1 MKPVVRAAPVAAALG
16 ALSVVAIS
24 SAAAQGAAPEA
35 DGLEAV
41 VVTATRGRA
50 ASILETTVPVDV
62 VDASQIATAGAFGGE
77 FAQALQV
84 LVPSFNLSR
93 QSNSGAADLVR
104 PAQLRGLS
112 PDQVLVL
119 VNGKRRHTTSVT
131 GIDAKIGRGTAAVD
145 FNSIPTNAIKR
156 IEVLRDG
163 AGAQYGSDAIAGVV
177 NVILDDRAE
186 GIDLAVGF
194 GQHYTDFDPIDDT
207 LDDGQT
213 TTVQAS
219 FGTRLGSDGFLR
231 AGIDFRD
238 RDGTNRAGL
247 DQVPFFEDGANVALV
262 GGQRN
267 FKPGDSATEDVNLWV
282 NAETAAGALRA
293 YGFATYNNRD
303 AEGTGF
309 FRYPVSSANIL
320 SVNPLGYRPIT
331 LGENEDIALT
341 AGLRGEVGAWSWDG
355 SVSYGRNSFEQGVR
369 NSLNP
374 SLGPTSPRTF
384 RSGETENELAALN
397 LDFQRELSLGAG
409 ASVATGIEWRREAFQ
424 SKAGELASY
433 QAGPFAGAP
442 NFFAIGAQAG
452 GGLRP
457 EEQRDLDRTV
467 LSAYGELSVEITD
480 TLQLDVA
487 ARVEDYDDFGGAVA
501 GKIAGRWE
509 FAPGYAL
516 RAAVSNSLRAP
527 SLVQLGFGASSTSFG
542 AGGQLTTV
550 NTLPV
555 DDPLARALGAS
566 ELDEET
572 SRNFSVGFTARFSD
586 SLQLTLDAFRVDVD
600 DRVTLSERVDCVA
613 GSVPAAA
620 LTLCGARNVTAANF
634 FTNAVNTRTE
644 GVELVV
650 NHRAPLAGGTL
661 DLSLSYANADTEIR
675 SVNDPAVAGVI
686 LVGVEETNTIEGA
699 APDDKAVL
707 NARWE
712 GERLSLTGRLNY
724 YGETTRVFNFGGGF
738 EPSQTYGGKVQ
749 LDTEVGYRLFDKVQV
764 YIGASN
770 LLDEY
775 PDPSNDLIF
784 YFGNLPY
791 DVLSPIGFNGRFI
804 YGGLRASF

>member
-374 SLGPTSPRTF
+374 SLGPTSPRSF
-384 RSGETENELAALN
+384 RSGETENELASLN
-397 LDFQRELSLGAG
+397 LDF
-409 ASVATGIEWRREAFQ
+409 RRDSIWA
-424 SKAGELASY
+424 
-433 QAGPFAGAP
+433 
-442 NFFAIGAQAG
+442 
-452 GGLRP
+452 
-457 EEQRDLDRTV
+457 
-467 LSAYGELSVEITD
+467 
-480 TLQLDVA
+480 
-487 ARVEDYDDFGGAVA
+487 
-501 GKIAGRWE
+501 
-509 FAPGYAL
+509 
-516 RAAVSNSLRAP
+516 
-527 SLVQLGFGASSTSFG
+527 
-542 AGGQLTTV
+542 
-550 NTLPV
+550 
-555 DDPLARALGAS
+555 LARASRPAS
-566 ELDEET
+566 SGVGSSSRARPASWRRIRRGHSRARRT
-572 SRNFSVGFTARFSD
+572 SSRSVR
-586 SLQLTLDAFRVDVD
+586 R
-600 DRVTLSERVDCVA
+600 
-613 GSVPAAA
+613 PAAA
-620 LTLCGARNVTAANF
+620 CGPRRSAISIARCCPRMANCRWRSPTRCSSTWPRGSRTTTTSVVRWRARSPVVGSSRRAMRCAPPCRTACA
-634 FTNAVNTRTE
+634 R
-644 GVELVV
+644 
-650 NHRAPLAGGTL
+650 HRWCNWGSAHRRR
-661 DLSLSYANADTEIR
+661 R
-675 SVNDPAVAGVI
+675 SVR
-686 LVGVEETNTIEGA
+686 A
-699 APDDKAVL
+699 A
-707 NARWE
+707 
-712 GERLSLTGRLNY
+712 S
-724 YGETTRVFNFGGGF
+724 
-738 EPSQTYGGKVQ
+738 
-749 LDTEVGYRLFDKVQV
+749 
-764 YIGASN
+764 
-770 LLDEY
+770 
-775 PDPSNDLIF
+775 
-784 YFGNLPY
+784 
-791 DVLSPIGFNGRFI
+791 
-804 YGGLRASF
+804 